1 MGKSLRFFDCIF
13 VLIAVWME
21 FCRLTVRLAKG
32 LDLLNSGLDPFASRV
47 CHSLQKTSKSRQRD
61 CLTRKQQRRIGDLG
75 WRRRSLIVSLSR
87 IGIIEDSIKSQNQ
100 TCQRT
105 EVSRNAQRKTGLQ
118 DSQYHKKRRRN
129 PASMST
135 KLIAISSHEFIAF
148 YRKANTSRSAP
159 AAVQVPW
166 DPLVRTI
173 PS

>member
-118 DSQYHKKRRRN
+118 DSQYHKKRRQESRKYEHK
-129 PASMST
+129 A
-135 KLIAISSHEFIAF
+135 
-148 YRKANTSRSAP
+148 YRDQQPRVHCFLS
-159 AAVQVPW
+159 
-166 DPLVRTI
+166 
-173 PS
+173 